1 MSYYKD
7 YAKIY
12 IGTSDCARLI
22 LEGCDRWEKINQKI
36 KLERLDF
43 GEDGSYSAYIVDE
56 DCEIP
61 SHYRKQC
68 TFFDFVNIIDDGGI
82 SERLHGREIIFYTAG
97 DFGCLI
103 QVKDPCDNTLNRINR
118 FYIYV

>member
-7 YAKIY
+7 YAKTY
-12 IGTSDCARLI
+12 IGASDCARLI
-22 LEGCDRWEKINQKI
+22 LEGCDKREEVNQKI
-36 KLERLDF
+36 KFERLEF

-61 SHYRKQC
+61 SHYEKKC
-68 TFFDFVNIIDDGGI
+68 IFYDFVKIIDDFEI
-82 SERLHGREIIFYTAG
+82 SEKLYGEEITFYTAG

-103 QVKDPCDNTLNRINR
+103 QVKEAAGNTISKINR
-118 FYIYV
+118 FYIYD